1 MEYHKIKTIF
11 ARDVQGTKKLMEGV
25 YNDKTIEFL
34 KDSTW
39 EMTEK
44 IDGTNIR
51 VVWDGHRVSFGGRTE
66 SAQIPAHLVNKLNS
80 LFGTPEA
87 EELFEQK
94 FGAMTVTLFG
104 EGYGEK
110 INSGG
115 NYISNGC
122 DFILFDVFINGNFQ
136 PRSSVEDVA
145 AAFGIKVVPIVLTG
159 TLQQGVDFVKGAPKS
174 TIGTANMEGVVARPK
189 QELRDR
195 AGNRIIVKIKV
206 KDFITTRS

>member
-1 MEYHKIKTIF
+1 M
-11 ARDVQGTKKLMEGV
+11 
-25 YNDKTIEFL
+25 
-34 KDSTW
+34 
-39 EMTEK
+39 
-44 IDGTNIR
+44 
-51 VVWDGHRVSFGGRTE
+51 
-66 SAQIPAHLVNKLNS
+66 
-80 LFGTPEA
+80 
-87 EELFEQK
+87 FEQK

-122 DFILFDVFINGNFQ
+122 DFILFDVFINDNFQ

-206 KDFITTRS
+206 KDFITTRR